1 MIPTGYVTRRYAALQ
16 MNTTID
22 VIDLFI
28 EYGSL
33 SSKTIGESTYVS
45 AEDIAAYRDRGKP

>member
-1 MIPTGYVTRRYAALQ
+1 MTPAGYVTRAYAALQ
-16 MNTTID
+16 LGTTVD

-33 SSKTIGESTYVS
+33 SSKTIGESTYVNS
-45 AEDIAAYRDRGKP
+45 DDIAVYRGGNP

>member
-1 MIPTGYVTRRYAALQ
+1 MTPAGYVTRAYAALQ
-16 MNTTID
+16 LGTTVD

-33 SSKTIGESTYVS
+33 SSKTIGESTYIS
-45 AEDIAAYRDRGKP
+45 AADIAAYRDRGKP

>member
-33 SSKTIGESTYVS
+33 SSKTIGQSTYVS
-45 AEDIAAYRDRGKP
+45 AADIAAYRDRGKP

>member
-1 MIPTGYVTRRYAALQ
+1 MTPAGYVTRAYAALQ
-16 MNTTID
+16 LGTTID

-33 SSKTIGESTYVS
+33 SSKTIGESTYVNS
-45 AEDIAAYRDRGKP
+45 DDIAVYRGGNP